1 MEPENALASI
11 ASQDANPAVSIDP
24 ANCVGRQAGSG
35 GATGGVGF
43 GFGAAFRT
51 TFLTLDFLALADL
64 AGALRAAAFFATAFL
79 AGAFLAALFLAGAF
93 LAGAFLAALFLA
105 GAFLAGAFLA
115 GAFLAG
121 LFFAAVFLVAV
132 FAAVFFAGVF
142 FVAALTMLE
151 LPSDN
156 RQSVHTPT
164 RGLKRVALF
173 MRRARGIACVA
184 SLIACKPAVDHAVT
198 TALAAFA
205 DASASDRS
213 GLDHCATIVR
223 EAMVASMTE
232 TIEGALNGARERLSP
247 KPSSDFK
254 AIVF

>member
-1 MEPENALASI
+1 
-11 ASQDANPAVSIDP
+11 
-24 ANCVGRQAGSG
+24 
-35 GATGGVGF
+35 
-43 GFGAAFRT
+43 
-51 TFLTLDFLALADL
+51 LTLDFLALADL

-93 LAGAFLAALFLA
+93 LAALFLA

-121 LFFAAVFLVAV
+121 AFFAGLFLAAVFLVAV

-184 SLIACKPAVDHAVT
+184 SLIACKRGVDHAVA

-205 DASASDRS
+205 DASTSDRS
-213 GLDHCATIVR
+213 GLDHCAMIAR
-223 EAMVASMTE
+223 EATFASMRE
-232 TIEGALNGARERLSP
+232 TIEGALNGARERLPP